1 MLFINCGD
9 SVYRRPNTTFY
20 KQFYFLSC
28 MKNFRRQKTYG
39 SYKVSHCPFCDKI
52 ATSKNEQ
59 GLDVCRLHTRQKI
72 DEIKCVCGSW
82 LETRSGKFGPYFNCV
97 KCGNI
102 NYHKGLAMKELTT
115 PTFQKEIEELEKETK
130 KIKKD
135 ISIRKETII
144 SSRDV
149 EYFD

>member
-1 MLFINCGD
+1 
-9 SVYRRPNTTFY
+9 
-20 KQFYFLSC
+20 

-39 SYKVSHCPFCDKI
+39 SYKVSHCPFCEKI
-52 ATSKNEQ
+52 ATCKNEQ

-72 DEIKCVCGSW
+72 GEIKCVCGSW
-82 LETRSGKFGPYFNCV
+82 LETRSGKFGPYFNCI

-102 NYHKGLAMKELTT
+102 NYNKGMAMRELTA
-115 PTFQKEIEELEKETK
+115 PAFQKEVGEAKTESENKLKKEPVK
-130 KIKKD
+130 KIRE
-135 ISIRKETII
+135 RKETTI

>member
-1 MLFINCGD
+1 
-9 SVYRRPNTTFY
+9 
-20 KQFYFLSC
+20 
-28 MKNFRRQKTYG
+28 
-39 SYKVSHCPFCDKI
+39 
-52 ATSKNEQ
+52 
-59 GLDVCRLHTRQKI
+59 
-72 DEIKCVCGSW
+72 
-82 LETRSGKFGPYFNCV
+82 
-97 KCGNI
+97 
-102 NYHKGLAMKELTT
+102 MKELTT

>member
-1 MLFINCGD
+1 
-9 SVYRRPNTTFY
+9 
-20 KQFYFLSC
+20 
-28 MKNFRRQKTYG
+28 MKNFRRKKTYG
-39 SYKVSHCPFCDKI
+39 EYKVSHCPFCDKI

-59 GLDVCRLHTRQKI
+59 GVDVCRLHTKQKI
-72 DEIKCVCGSW
+72 EEIKCTCGSW

-102 NYHKGLAMKELTT
+102 NYNKGMAMKDLTT
-115 PTFQKEIEELEKETK
+115 PTFQKEIEEVEKESK
-130 KIKKD
+130 KSKKD
-135 ISIRKETII
+135 IFTEEHKETVI

>member
-1 MLFINCGD
+1 
-9 SVYRRPNTTFY
+9 
-20 KQFYFLSC
+20 
-28 MKNFRRQKTYG
+28 MKNFRRKKIYG
-39 SYKVSHCPFCDKI
+39 DYKVSHCPFCEKI

-59 GLDVCRLHTRQKI
+59 GLDVCRLHTKQKI
-72 DEIKCVCGSW
+72 EEIKCTCGSW

-102 NYHKGLAMKELTT
+102 NYNKGLAMKEMTT
-115 PTFQKEIEELEKETK
+115 PIKVEEPKSTITEFSEYKVKKEIKKEVEDEE
-130 KIKKD
+130 
-135 ISIRKETII
+135 RKETII